1 MTGNIVTTVDGSPA
15 DLLVIVG
22 MLREMN
28 STLGKILELLEAQWG
43 PIVRT

>member
-15 DLLVIVG
+15 DLIVIVSQ
-22 MLREMN
+22 LEKMN
-28 STLGKILELLEAQWG
+28 STLDKILELLEAQWG